1 MMTTGIL
8 DALMRLFAL
17 LASGRSAREAMLG
30 RQVASRYL
38 SGRLSRTIAEDY
50 LKRYDEA
57 LDMFNRKIP
66 AASDPILIAKR
77 KSKLS
82 VKLLVL
88 CNKVKGELTVKDRLV
103 VFIRLAE
110 LAKSTGTIDDSDSF
124 LNAVGI
130 ALNLLNDDLNG
141 IKHFVKIDSRD
152 DHFPL
157 R

>member
-17 LASGRSAREAMLG
+17 LASGRSARDAMLG

-38 SGRLSRTIAEDY
+38 LGRLSRTVAEEY

-57 LDMFNRKIP
+57 LDKFNRKMP
-66 AASDPILIAKR
+66 TASDPVLLAKR

-110 LAKSTGTIDDSDSF
+110 LAKSTGTIDHSEIGRASCRER
-124 LNAVGI
+124 V
-130 ALNLLNDDLNG
+130 
-141 IKHFVKIDSRD
+141 
-152 DHFPL
+152 
-157 R
+157 